1 MSTKDVLMEIE
12 QEVECH
18 LQCETIEE
26 VFDRVMQ
33 TAVSQYGE
41 VLVGSVVEQ
50 LWSDYSLTVTT
61 NIVRSNQPREG
72 DISRPFLFAH
82 IRSVWLEFPRV
93 WSVRTNK
100 QASTTANQ
108 FCLLRSKQ
116 NWLAVVLACMG

>member
-1 MSTKDVLMEIE
+1 MWNEHTCTIRHRYAWEGYNSTQLQGQIMSTKDILMEIE

-50 LWSDYSLTVTT
+50 LWSDYSL
-61 NIVRSNQPREG
+61 NSYYKHREG
-72 DISRPFLFAH
+72 
-82 IRSVWLEFPRV
+82 
-93 WSVRTNK
+93 
-100 QASTTANQ
+100 
-108 FCLLRSKQ
+108 
-116 NWLAVVLACMG
+116 